1 MIGIIKVE
9 ENDMMGYSGDIKYFK
24 SLNKAKKYFKKLF
37 NSHKV
42 ELVEDDDSVRFMNY
56 KGLNPEKGKRFNSV
70 VMELMSENVSENGT
84 EYDSEFITITLE
96 EIKIEDNGRNK
107 HPAHHSKLPLP
118 GLYRRQNSLN
128 RSFYKYTPLSASRCL
143 PTYQQFRGY
152 QHGNGYLSN
161 SIIQLFL
168 LEWRIFHPVYEHCL

>member
-1 MIGIIKVE
+1 MIRIIKVE

-24 SLNKAKKYFKKLF
+24 SLNKAKKLF

-96 EIKIEDNGRNK
+96 EIKIE
-107 HPAHHSKLPLP
+107 
-118 GLYRRQNSLN
+118 
-128 RSFYKYTPLSASRCL
+128 
-143 PTYQQFRGY
+143 
-152 QHGNGYLSN
+152 
-161 SIIQLFL
+161 
-168 LEWRIFHPVYEHCL
+168 E